1 MYNLFTFTNYFAFMR
16 YFTALSILIFSL
28 FSIENIHA
36 YTLNP
41 GQLGTTLNLKHAP
54 ATIELNM
61 KKITPRTFK
70 NATLQSS
77 FDSWKYYDSVIRREI
92 INAHKDQSLDTYRVN
107 GLVKKYTTF
116 VDYTNNIFYY
126 LGEIDRNPKLEND
139 LEIQNGLLHNYKM
152 ASTYYTDMQYTLG
165 NALKR

>member
-1 MYNLFTFTNYFAFMR
+1 MR
-16 YFTALSILIFSL
+16 YSLIIIAIFSL
-28 FSIENIHA
+28 FSIGNISA
-36 YTLNP
+36 FTLTP
-41 GQLGTTLNLKHAP
+41 GQLWTALNLRHAP

-70 NATLQSS
+70 DPSLQAG
-77 FDSWKYYDSVIRREI
+77 FESWKYYDAQIRREI
-92 INAHKDQSLDTYRVN
+92 INAHKDNSLDTYRVN

-139 LEIQNGLLHNYKM
+139 SEIQSGLLHNYKM
-152 ASTYYTDMQYTLG
+152 ANTYYTDMQYTLA
-165 NALKR
+165 NALKK

>member
-1 MYNLFTFTNYFAFMR
+1 MR
-16 YFTALSILIFSL
+16 SFSILSILIFSL
-28 FSIENIHA
+28 FSIGNTSA
-36 YTLNP
+36 YTMNP

-61 KKITPRTFK
+61 TKITPRNFK
-70 NATLQSS
+70 NETLQAT
-77 FDSWKYYDSVIRREI
+77 FNSWTYYDSVIRREI
-92 INAHKDQSLDTYRVN
+92 INAHKDNSLDTYRVN

-139 LEIQNGLLHNYKM
+139 SEIQSGLLHNYKM
-152 ASTYYTDMQYTLG
+152 ASTYYTDIQYTLG